1 MAQTAILI
9 NLKGG
14 EKLRRALRNPKF
26 VQGPASRFVRRIAF
40 NVQAEAV
47 KAAPSDTGR
56 LRQSITPQFD
66 RRNLRARV
74 GTNLKYG
81 RPVEFGSRPHWPPL
95 KALQPWAR
103 RHGFPGGKT
112 GAFLVARA
120 ISRKGTKPRRYLGK
134 GLTKSRGFI
143 RRELNVL
150 MRGIAT
156 GFERSA

>member
-1 MAQTAILI
+1 MAQTAITI
-9 NLKGG
+9 NIKGAK
-14 EKLRRALRNPKF
+14 ELRRALRNPKF
-26 VQGPASRFVRRIAF
+26 VKGPASRFVRRVAF

-66 RRNLRARV
+66 KGGLRAKV
-74 GTNLKYG
+74 GTNLKYAQ
-81 RPVEFGSRPHWPPL
+81 PVEFGSRPHWPPL

-120 ISRKGTKPRRYLGK
+120 IARKGTKPRSFLGK
-134 GLTKSRGFI
+134 SLTESRGFI
-143 RRELNVL
+143 GRELNVL

-156 GFERSA
+156 GLERSA